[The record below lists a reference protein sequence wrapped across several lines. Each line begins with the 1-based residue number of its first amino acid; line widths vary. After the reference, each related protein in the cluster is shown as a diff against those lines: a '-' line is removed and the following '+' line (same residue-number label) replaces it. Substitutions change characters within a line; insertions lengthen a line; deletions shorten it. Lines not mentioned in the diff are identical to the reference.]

1 MSDVAGIVLN
11 SILKNPDESLEIFP
25 RLKLQYFNSSYSEL
39 FVSVTKY
46 YNKYNELPNFES
58 LEMTVRDSNI
68 GKKIKALSLLEVS
81 EDIDIHIAVEALVDQ
96 FTQEETLN
104 NLSSFV
110 DKIPHYDS
118 SEIIL
123 KLSEVVMH
131 LEEVTDDAEDVVLMD
146 DIFIMDEEEVH
157 KRIPLSLNNTL
168 DADSGG
174 MELTNLIMIGGH
186 RGSGKTVAACNICTN
201 HYEMGDTTMFFS
213 IEMRAREINNRFM
226 SILSEVSNKSLRN
239 MTCTPQEL
247 LKIARVRANFFD
259 NSEEVYQDFLKH
271 ANFKQFETDLV
282 KSKKLK
288 KDNQIILI
296 DNSRL
301 TLADIDLNIQKFKQK
316 HGDKL
321 KSVVVDYVNQI
332 VVSDKYDWKQ
342 QIALSNALKE
352 MGNKHDVLMVTPY
365 QTDKT
370 GEARFAKGLL
380 DSADVAINLTNNT
393 DYINF
398 KSAKTRG
405 IAPFDFNAP
414 VEWDTFKMSPNDAI
428 IAEKEEGDE
437 SETKEIARDAPW
449 T

>member
-11 SILKNPDESLEIFP
+11 SILKNPDESFEVFP

-39 FVSVTKY
+39 FVAVSKY

-68 GKKIKALSLLEVS
+68 GKKIKSLSLLDIS
-81 EDIDIHIAVEALVDQ
+81 DDIDIHIAVEALVDQ

-146 DIFIMDEEEVH
+146 DIFIMDEEEAH

-168 DADSGG
+168 DAESGG

-201 HYEMGDTTMFFS
+201 HYERGDSTMFFS

-226 SILSEVSNKSLRN
+226 SILSGVSNKSLRN
-239 MTCTPQEL
+239 MSCTPQEL
-247 LKIARVRANFFD
+247 LKIARTRADFFD
-259 NSEEVYQDFLKH
+259 DSEEVFQDYVKH
-271 ANFKQFETDLV
+271 ANFKQFEIDLV
-282 KSKKLK
+282 KTKKLK
-288 KDNQIILI
+288 PDNQIILI

-316 HGDKL
+316 HGDSL

-352 MGNKHDVLMVTPY
+352 MGNKHDVLMITPY

-380 DSADVAINLTNNT
+380 DSADVAINLTNKT
-393 DYINF
+393 EYINF
-398 KSAKTRG
+398 KSTKTRG
-405 IAPFDFNAP
+405 IAPFDFNSP
-414 VEWDTFKMSPNDAI
+414 IEWDTFKLSPEDAI
-428 IAEKEEGDE
+428 VSTEGDSDGGE
-437 SETKEIARDAPW
+437 DARDV
-449 T
+449 